1 MIKVGCCGWAEA
13 HSKYFKDFKVIEVQ
27 ETFYQP
33 GEISKY
39 EKWRKEAPADFEF
52 ILKCW
57 QIVTHPPSSPTYRKL
72 KEEISERKKKNYG
85 FFKQSKEVLEAWKK
99 MDKIAQALKTKVIL
113 FQSPKS
119 FEPIFENKEN
129 LKKFFEKI
137 NRRNYIFVWEP
148 RGWPEREIKKIC
160 QKLNLVHCVDPFK
173 QKSVFGEI
181 NYFRLHGKP
190 GYNLKYKYTEK
201 DLRQLKEFCDR
212 KMNYVMFN
220 NLSMKEDAKRFKEI
234 L

>member
-1 MIKVGCCGWAEA
+1 
-13 HSKYFKDFKVIEVQ
+13 
-27 ETFYQP
+27 
-33 GEISKY
+33 
-39 EKWRKEAPADFEF
+39 
-52 ILKCW
+52 
-57 QIVTHPPSSPTYRKL
+57 
-72 KEEISERKKKNYG
+72 
-85 FFKQSKEVLEAWKK
+85 

-148 RGWPEREIKKIC
+148 RGWPEGEIKKIC

-173 QKSVFGEI
+173 QESVFGKI

-190 GYNLKYKYTEK
+190 GYNLRYKYTEK
-201 DLRQLKEFCDR
+201 DLRNLKEFCDR
-212 KMNYVMFN
+212 KTNYVMFN
-220 NLSMKEDAKRFKEI
+220 NLSMKEDAKRFREMT
-234 L
+234 